1 MVVRRGSSIEAF
13 PLFGYNLWIMR
24 SQSNYRELEKT
35 IGGEFDKENIAE
47 LGQLKAELLRVLDGL
62 ENKVQ

>member
-1 MVVRRGSSIEAF
+1 MSPVSESARNQSIQ
-13 PLFGYNLWIMR
+13 NLKATIV
-24 SQSNYRELEKT
+24 ELEKT

-47 LGQLKAELLRVLDGL
+47 LEQLKAELLRVLDGL

>member
-1 MVVRRGSSIEAF
+1 MSPVSESARNQSIQ
-13 PLFGYNLWIMR
+13 NLKATIV
-24 SQSNYRELEKT
+24 ELEKT